1 MEHFD
6 IHNFPPP
13 RHTERNH
20 ISNAMIEDIS
30 MERNQRQI
38 RISYS
43 DCTTCPQKQLILNID
58 RDTLI
63 QDERGNRIRP
73 RDLHIGMTIDTL
85 VSSAMTRSIP
95 PQTQAFQIRVVRRPA
110 ASQTTVGFILDT
122 DERNRSIT
130 TISNWN
136 PSSIIQFNTTQD
148 TIILDRNG
156 RNIPFSRLMPGQRVR
171 VGHATFMTA
180 GIPPQ
185 TTAFSI
191 QLL

>member
-1 MEHFD
+1 MNNCD
-6 IHNFPPP
+6 VCNFPPP
-13 RHTERNH
+13 HHQEHIH
-20 ISNAMIEDIS
+20 ISNAIIEDLS

-43 DCTTCPQKQLILNID
+43 NCTTCPQRQLILNID

-63 QDERGNRIRP
+63 QDERQNRIRP
-73 RDLHIGMTIDTL
+73 RDLQIGMTIDTL
-85 VSSAMTRSIP
+85 VSSAMTRSMP
-95 PQTQAFQIRVVRRPA
+95 PQTQAFQIRVVKRPA

-180 GIPPQ
+180 SIPPQ

>member
-1 MEHFD
+1 MDNFD
-6 IHNFPPP
+6 IQTFPPF
-13 RHTERNH
+13 RHRDRIR
-20 ISNAMIEDIS
+20 ISNAIIEDIP
-30 MERNQRQI
+30 MNQHTRQI

-43 DCTTCPQKQLILNID
+43 DCTTCPQQQAVLNID

-63 QDERGNRIRP
+63 LDERGNQIRP
-73 RDLHIGMTIDTL
+73 RDLQIGMTIDAL
-85 VSSAMTRSIP
+85 VSSAMTRSMP
-95 PQTQAFQIRVVRRPA
+95 PQTQAFQIRIVRRPA
-110 ASQTTVGFILDT
+110 TSRITIGFILDT

-130 TISNWN
+130 TISNQN

-148 TIILDRNG
+148 TVILDRNG

-180 GIPPQ
+180 SIPPQ

>member
-1 MEHFD
+1 MDHFD
-6 IHNFPPP
+6 IRNFPPP
-13 RHTERNH
+13 RHPERIH
-20 ISNAMIEDIS
+20 ISNASIEDIS
-30 MERNQRQI
+30 MEPNLRQI
-38 RISYS
+38 RISYN
-43 DCTTCPQKQLILNID
+43 DCTTCPPKQLILNID

-73 RDLHIGMTIDTL
+73 RDLQIGMTIDAL
-85 VSSAMTRSIP
+85 VSSVMTRSMP
-95 PQTQAFQIRVVRRPA
+95 PQTQAFQIRIVRRPA
-110 ASQTTVGFILDT
+110 TSRITIGFILDT
-122 DERNRSIT
+122 DERNLSIT

-180 GIPPQ
+180 SIPPQ
-185 TTAFSI
+185 TTAYSI